1 MAQLFGK
8 NYQEA
13 GSSSSPLLLR
23 SNGEIKLQWG
33 NKFIDLVKNGKINSE
48 AKDCIFTVDTSDEI
62 KANGI
67 YLVTED
73 SSIWINVEG
82 TKAKLS
88 DNDTTYVSFLTEQE
102 TTPEQKQQALTNL
115 GLIYENI
122 DALNK
127 ANLVTGLAYVV
138 ESNKLYLIQNKVVSE
153 YQVAS
158 ALPTS
163 GKFDD
168 LTISNL
174 TIKNDTINSN
184 QLSFTI
190 GNIQYLQLKNSQ
202 IICSM
207 PLLSDTIQ
215 SSNYIYNSS
224 GFSLSYKQGKSSLD
238 IDSINWR
245 NIESELPK
253 NQKEY
258 IEYTIIG
265 EYNIVTST
273 QQVSSNNS
281 TYNYR
286 FNLKYP
292 NTLSVNDFIEAEINT
307 TYNVYL
313 IKEEIKEVKN
323 GTDVINQ
330 NWFYLNKNLPAGFI
344 LKVVLD
350 DDSIVYY
357 GSEAVGGVLK
367 LENSNNIESKHV
379 VSAQLVVKKE
389 EAGVVAYIPSTKY
402 FVDVTTRQKHSNKP
416 LECEIIEVNDKY
428 IIVSPLDQEA
438 GGDIIASSQFK
449 IYKARV
455 PQFIQGEG
463 FLVLREWDSENNKY
477 IYHTKIGTI
486 STKEFKDVLQAE
498 WQEDLDD
505 KPNIEYSKVGIYSDN
520 FIGINSQLYNA
531 VFKKGQLYP
540 RYDKDLTIPE
550 GTKKDYKLNKKF
562 DTVIP
567 NLKWIKQLMD
577 IVTPIGTIVAWH
589 GDSIPKGWSIC
600 DGSNGTPNLIGKF
613 IKADTSEKQ
622 DNETDLDNDNKLLLR
637 KEHLPEHH
645 HPHKP
650 HNHILS
656 GSHTYTD
663 TIYHNTY
670 IGSSTTVGS
679 ASEDNSTSAI
689 GSMSYGGRASETVSI
704 TVNGSDFK
712 VSNKT
717 SEEQSVNWE
726 NKKIK
731 IEPHAYSLVFIMK
744 YQNLYDMYNI

>member
-33 NKFIDLVKNGKINSE
+33 NKFIDLIKNGKINSE
-48 AKDCIFTVDTSDEI
+48 AKDYIFTVDTSDEI

-82 TKAKLS
+82 TKTKL
-88 DNDTTYVSFLTEQE
+88 NNTDTTYVSFLTEQE

-122 DALNK
+122 NALNK

-158 ALPTS
+158 ALPAS

-190 GNIQYLQLKNSQ
+190 GKTQYLQLKNSQ

-224 GFSLSYKQGKSSLD
+224 GFSLSYKRGKSSLD

-273 QQVSSNNS
+273 QQVSLDNS
-281 TYNYR
+281 TYNYQ

-313 IKEEIKEVKN
+313 IKEEIKEVKQEKEVKTET
-323 GTDVINQ
+323 GTKTETDVINQ
-330 NWFYLNKNLPAGFI
+330 NWFYLNKNLPEGFI

-350 DDSIVYY
+350 DGSIAYY
-357 GSEAVGGVLK
+357 GSEAVGEVLK

-389 EAGVVAYIPSTKY
+389 EVGVVTYVPSTKY
-402 FVDVTTRQKHSNKP
+402 FVDVTTSQKHSNKP
-416 LECEIIEVNDKY
+416 LECKIVEVNNKY
-428 IIVSPLDQEA
+428 IIVSPFDQEA
-438 GGDIIASSQFK
+438 GGDIIASGQFK
-449 IYKARV
+449 IYQARV

-463 FLVLREWDSENNKY
+463 FLALRKWDSVNNKY
-477 IYHTKIGTI
+477 VYHTIMGTYKESEFGI
-486 STKEFKDVLQAE
+486 S
-498 WQEDLDD
+498 DD
-505 KPNIEYSKVGIYSDN
+505 TNDKFGFYSDD
-520 FIGINSQLYNA
+520 IKVTGISLSGA
-531 VFKKGQLYP
+531 KFSGQLP
-540 RYDKDLTIPE
+540 SFTETKPDTIANNQFPTME
-550 GTKKDYKLNKKF
+550 IVNEKIKKAVDDAG
-562 DTVIP
+562 DTNISLISK
-567 NLKWIKQLMD
+567 NSL
-577 IVTPIGTIVAWH
+577 
-589 GDSIPKGWSIC
+589 PKGSIIMFNSAENIPDKWQIC
-600 DGSNGTPNLIGKF
+600 DGTNGTPNLIDKF
-613 IKADTSEKQ
+613 IKAGTTLKEESIELTKYT
-622 DNETDLDNDNKLLLR
+622 NSTETPG
-637 KEHLPEHH
+637 ETTPEQ
-645 HPHKP
+645 
-650 HNHILS
+650 
-656 GSHTYTD
+656 
-663 TIYHNTY
+663 
-670 IGSSTTVGS
+670 
-679 ASEDNSTSAI
+679 SEDNK
-689 GSMSYGGRASETVSI
+689 YKL
-704 TVNGSDFK
+704 D
-712 VSNKT
+712 
-717 SEEQSVNWE
+717 
-726 NKKIK
+726 
-731 IEPHAYSLVFIMK
+731 AYSLIFIMK
-744 YQNLYDMYNI
+744 MK

>member
-33 NKFIDLVKNGKINSE
+33 NKFIDLIKNGKINSE
-48 AKDCIFTVDTSDEI
+48 AKDYIFTVDTSDEI

-82 TKAKLS
+82 TKTKL
-88 DNDTTYVSFLTEQE
+88 NNTDTTYVSFLTEQE

-158 ALPTS
+158 ALPAS

-190 GNIQYLQLKNSQ
+190 GKTQYLQLKNSQ

-215 SSNYIYNSS
+215 SSNYVYNSS

-273 QQVSSNNS
+273 QQVSSDNS
-281 TYNYR
+281 TYNYQ

-313 IKEEIKEVKN
+313 IKEEIKEVKQEKEVKTET
-323 GTDVINQ
+323 GTKTETDVINQ
-330 NWFYLNKNLPAGFI
+330 NWFYLNKNLPEGFI

-350 DDSIVYY
+350 DGSIAYY
-357 GSEAVGGVLK
+357 GSEAVGEVLK

-389 EAGVVAYIPSTKY
+389 EVGVVTYVPSTKY
-402 FVDVTTRQKHSNKP
+402 FVDVTTSQKHSNKP
-416 LECEIIEVNDKY
+416 LECKIVEVNNKY
-428 IIVSPLDQEA
+428 IIVSSLDQEA
-438 GGDIIASSQFK
+438 GGDIIASGQFK
-449 IYKARV
+449 IYQARV

-463 FLVLREWDSENNKY
+463 FLALRKWDSVNNKY
-477 IYHTKIGTI
+477 VYHTIIGTYKESEFGI
-486 STKEFKDVLQAE
+486 S
-498 WQEDLDD
+498 DD
-505 KPNIEYSKVGIYSDN
+505 TNDKFGFYSDD
-520 FIGINSQLYNA
+520 IKVTGISLSGA
-531 VFKKGQLYP
+531 KFSGQLP
-540 RYDKDLTIPE
+540 SFTETKPDTIANNQFPTME
-550 GTKKDYKLNKKF
+550 IVNEKIKKAVDDAG
-562 DTVIP
+562 DTNISLISK
-567 NLKWIKQLMD
+567 NSL
-577 IVTPIGTIVAWH
+577 
-589 GDSIPKGWSIC
+589 PKGSIIMFNSAENIPDKWQIC
-600 DGSNGTPNLIGKF
+600 DGTNGTPNLIYKF
-613 IKADTSEKQ
+613 IKAGTTLKEESIELTKYT
-622 DNETDLDNDNKLLLR
+622 NSTETPG
-637 KEHLPEHH
+637 ETTPEQ
-645 HPHKP
+645 
-650 HNHILS
+650 
-656 GSHTYTD
+656 
-663 TIYHNTY
+663 
-670 IGSSTTVGS
+670 
-679 ASEDNSTSAI
+679 SEDNK
-689 GSMSYGGRASETVSI
+689 YKL
-704 TVNGSDFK
+704 D
-712 VSNKT
+712 
-717 SEEQSVNWE
+717 
-726 NKKIK
+726 
-731 IEPHAYSLVFIMK
+731 AYSLIFIMK
-744 YQNLYDMYNI
+744 MK

>member
-33 NKFIDLVKNGKINSE
+33 NKFIDLIKNGKVNSE
-48 AKDCIFTVDTSDEI
+48 AKDYIFTVDTSDEI

-82 TKAKLS
+82 TKTKLS
-88 DNDTTYVSFLTEQE
+88 DTDTTYVSFLTEQE

-127 ANLVTGLAYVV
+127 ANLITGLAYVV
-138 ESNKLYLIQNKVVSE
+138 ETNKLYLIQNKVVSE
-153 YQVAS
+153 YQITS
-158 ALPTS
+158 TLPTS

-174 TIKNDTINSN
+174 IIKNDTINSN

-190 GNIQYLQLKNSQ
+190 GKTQYLQLKNNQ
-202 IICSM
+202 IICSV

-273 QQVSSNNS
+273 QQVSSDNS
-281 TYNYR
+281 TYNYQ

-292 NTLSVNDFIEAEINT
+292 NTLSVNDFIGAEINT

-313 IKEEIKEVKN
+313 IKEEIKEVKQEKEIKTET
-323 GTDVINQ
+323 GTKTETDVINQ
-330 NWFYLNKNLPAGFI
+330 TWFYLNKDLPEGFI

-350 DDSIVYY
+350 DDSIAYY
-357 GSEAVGGVLK
+357 GSEAVGEVLK

-379 VSAQLVVKKE
+379 ASAQLVVKKE
-389 EAGVVAYIPSTKY
+389 EAGVVTYAPSTKY
-402 FVDVTTRQKHSNKP
+402 FVDVTTSQKHSNKP
-416 LECEIIEVNDKY
+416 LECKIIEVNNKY
-428 IIVSPLDQEA
+428 IVVQPLDQEA
-438 GGDIIASSQFK
+438 SNDIIASSQFK
-449 IYKARV
+449 IYQARV

-463 FLVLREWDSENNKY
+463 FLALRRWDSVNNKY
-477 IYHTKIGTI
+477 VYHTIIGTYKESEFGI
-486 STKEFKDVLQAE
+486 SNDTSNKF
-498 WQEDLDD
+498 
-505 KPNIEYSKVGIYSDN
+505 GFYSDDVKVT
-520 FIGINSQLYNA
+520 GISLSGA
-531 VFKKGQLYP
+531 KFSGQLP
-540 RYDKDLTIPE
+540 SFTETKPDTIANNQFPTME
-550 GTKKDYKLNKKF
+550 IVNEKIKKAVDDAGDTNLALVNK
-562 DTVIP
+562 
-567 NLKWIKQLMD
+567 NSL
-577 IVTPIGTIVAWH
+577 
-589 GDSIPKGWSIC
+589 PKGSIIMFNNADKIPDKWQIC
-600 DGSNGTPNLIGKF
+600 DGTNGTPNLIDKF
-613 IKADTSEKQ
+613 IKAGITLKEESIELTKYT
-622 DNETDLDNDNKLLLR
+622 NSTETPG
-637 KEHLPEHH
+637 ETTPEQ
-645 HPHKP
+645 
-650 HNHILS
+650 
-656 GSHTYTD
+656 
-663 TIYHNTY
+663 
-670 IGSSTTVGS
+670 
-679 ASEDNSTSAI
+679 SEDNK
-689 GSMSYGGRASETVSI
+689 YKL
-704 TVNGSDFK
+704 D
-712 VSNKT
+712 
-717 SEEQSVNWE
+717 
-726 NKKIK
+726 
-731 IEPHAYSLVFIMK
+731 AYSLIFIMK
-744 YQNLYDMYNI
+744 MK

>member
-33 NKFIDLVKNGKINSE
+33 NKFIDLIKNGKINSE
-48 AKDCIFTVDTSDEI
+48 AKDYIFTVDTSDEI

-82 TKAKLS
+82 TKTKL
-88 DNDTTYVSFLTEQE
+88 NNTDTTYVSFLTEQE

-158 ALPTS
+158 ALPAS

-190 GNIQYLQLKNSQ
+190 GKTQYLQLKNSQ

-273 QQVSSNNS
+273 QQVSSDNS
-281 TYNYR
+281 TYNYQ

-313 IKEEIKEVKN
+313 IKEEIKEVKQEKEVKTET
-323 GTDVINQ
+323 GTKTETDVINQ
-330 NWFYLNKNLPAGFI
+330 NWFYLNKNLPEGFI

-350 DDSIVYY
+350 DGSIAYY
-357 GSEAVGGVLK
+357 GSEAVGEVLK

-389 EAGVVAYIPSTKY
+389 EVGVVTYVPSTKY
-402 FVDVTTRQKHSNKP
+402 FVDVTTSQKHSNKP
-416 LECEIIEVNDKY
+416 LECKIVEVNNKY
-428 IIVSPLDQEA
+428 IIVSSLDQEA
-438 GGDIIASSQFK
+438 DGDIIASGQFK
-449 IYKARV
+449 IYQARV

-463 FLVLREWDSENNKY
+463 FLALRKWDSVNNKY
-477 IYHTKIGTI
+477 VYHTIIGTYKESEFGI
-486 STKEFKDVLQAE
+486 S
-498 WQEDLDD
+498 DD
-505 KPNIEYSKVGIYSDN
+505 TNDKFGFYSDDVKVA
-520 FIGINSQLYNA
+520 GISLSGA
-531 VFKKGQLYP
+531 KFSGQLP
-540 RYDKDLTIPE
+540 SFTETKPDTIANNQFPTME
-550 GTKKDYKLNKKF
+550 IVNEKIKKAVDDAG
-562 DTVIP
+562 DTNISLISK
-567 NLKWIKQLMD
+567 NSL
-577 IVTPIGTIVAWH
+577 
-589 GDSIPKGWSIC
+589 PKGSIIMFNSAENIPDKWQIC
-600 DGSNGTPNLIGKF
+600 DGTNGTPNLIDKF
-613 IKADTSEKQ
+613 IKAGTTLKEESIELTKYT
-622 DNETDLDNDNKLLLR
+622 NSTETPG
-637 KEHLPEHH
+637 ETTPEQ
-645 HPHKP
+645 
-650 HNHILS
+650 
-656 GSHTYTD
+656 
-663 TIYHNTY
+663 
-670 IGSSTTVGS
+670 
-679 ASEDNSTSAI
+679 SEDNK
-689 GSMSYGGRASETVSI
+689 YKL
-704 TVNGSDFK
+704 D
-712 VSNKT
+712 
-717 SEEQSVNWE
+717 
-726 NKKIK
+726 
-731 IEPHAYSLVFIMK
+731 AYSLIFIMK
-744 YQNLYDMYNI
+744 MK

>member
-33 NKFIDLVKNGKINSE
+33 NKFIDLIKNGKINSE
-48 AKDCIFTVDTSDEI
+48 AKNYIFTVDTSDEI

-82 TKAKLS
+82 TKNKLS
-88 DNDTTYVSFLTEQE
+88 DTDTTYVSFLTEQK
-102 TTPEQKQQALTNL
+102 TTPEQKQRALTNL

-127 ANLVTGLAYVV
+127 ANLITGLAYVV
-138 ESNKLYLIQNKVVSE
+138 EDNKLYLIQNKVISE

-190 GNIQYLQLKNSQ
+190 GKTQYLQLKNNQ

-258 IEYTIIG
+258 IKYTIIG
-265 EYNIVTST
+265 EYNIVTSV
-273 QQVSSNNS
+273 QQVSLDNISYS
-281 TYNYR
+281 YQ

-292 NTLSVNDFIEAEINT
+292 NTLNVNDFIEAEINT

-313 IKEEIKEVKN
+313 ITEETKEITKNEEV
-323 GTDVINQ
+323 VNQ
-330 NWFYLNKNLPAGFI
+330 TWFYLNKDLPAGFI

-357 GSEAVGGVLK
+357 GSEAVGEILK
-367 LENSNNIESKHV
+367 LENSNNIESNHV
-379 VSAQLVVKKE
+379 VSAQFVIREEKDNVVK
-389 EAGVVAYIPSTKY
+389 YIPSTKY
-402 FVDVTTRQKHSNKP
+402 FVDVTTSQKHSNNP
-416 LECEIIEVNDKY
+416 LECKILRTNDKY
-428 IIVSPLDQEA
+428 IIVQPLDQDA
-438 GGDIIASSQFK
+438 VSDILSSGQFK
-449 IYKARV
+449 IYQARIS
-455 PQFIQGEG
+455 QFIQGEG
-463 FLVLREWDSENNKY
+463 FLALRKWDSVNKKY
-477 IYHTKIGTI
+477 VYHTIIGTYKESEFGI
-486 STKEFKDVLQAE
+486 S
-498 WQEDLDD
+498 DD
-505 KPNIEYSKVGIYSDN
+505 TNDKFGFYSDDVKVT
-520 FIGINSQLYNA
+520 GISLSGA
-531 VFKKGQLYP
+531 KFSGQLP
-540 RYDKDLTIPE
+540 SFTEKKPDTIANNQFPTMEIVNDKI
-550 GTKKDYKLNKKF
+550 KKAVDDAGETNISLINK
-562 DTVIP
+562 
-567 NLKWIKQLMD
+567 NSL
-577 IVTPIGTIVAWH
+577 
-589 GDSIPKGWSIC
+589 PKGSIIMFNSANNIPDKWQIC
-600 DGSNGTPNLIGKF
+600 DGTNGTPNLIDKF
-613 IKADTSEKQ
+613 IKAGIT
-622 DNETDLDNDNKLLLR
+622 L
-637 KEHLPEHH
+637 KEESVELT
-645 HPHKP
+645 K
-650 HNHILS
+650 
-656 GSHTYTD
+656 YT
-663 TIYHNTY
+663 
-670 IGSSTTVGS
+670 SSTTGTTPPEETTS
-679 ASEDNSTSAI
+679 EGGTTETTPGGTTSEQPKEDNK
-689 GSMSYGGRASETVSI
+689 YKL
-704 TVNGSDFK
+704 D
-712 VSNKT
+712 
-717 SEEQSVNWE
+717 
-726 NKKIK
+726 
-731 IEPHAYSLVFIMK
+731 AYSLIFIMK
-744 YQNLYDMYNI
+744 MK

>member
-33 NKFIDLVKNGKINSE
+33 NKFIDLIKNGKINSE
-48 AKDCIFTVDTSDEI
+48 AKDYIFTVDTSDEI

-82 TKAKLS
+82 TKTKL
-88 DNDTTYVSFLTEQE
+88 NNTDTTYVSFLTEQE

-127 ANLVTGLAYVV
+127 ANLVTGLAYVA

-158 ALPTS
+158 ALPAS

-190 GNIQYLQLKNSQ
+190 GKTQYLQLKNSQ
-202 IICSM
+202 IICSI

-273 QQVSSNNS
+273 QQVSSDNS
-281 TYNYR
+281 TYNYQ

-313 IKEEIKEVKN
+313 IKEEIKEVKQEKEVKTET
-323 GTDVINQ
+323 GTKTETETDVINQ
-330 NWFYLNKNLPAGFI
+330 NWFYLNKNLPEGFI

-350 DDSIVYY
+350 DGSIAYY
-357 GSEAVGGVLK
+357 GSEAVGEVLK

-389 EAGVVAYIPSTKY
+389 EVGVVTYVPSTKY
-402 FVDVTTRQKHSNKP
+402 FVDVTTSQKHSNKP
-416 LECEIIEVNDKY
+416 LECKIVEVNNKY

-438 GGDIIASSQFK
+438 GGDIIASGQFK
-449 IYKARV
+449 IYQARV
-455 PQFIQGEG
+455 PQFIQGEK
-463 FLVLREWDSENNKY
+463 FLALRKWDSVNNKY
-477 IYHTKIGTI
+477 VYHTIIGTYKESEFGI
-486 STKEFKDVLQAE
+486 S
-498 WQEDLDD
+498 DD
-505 KPNIEYSKVGIYSDN
+505 TNDKFGFYSDDVKVT
-520 FIGINSQLYNA
+520 GISLSGA
-531 VFKKGQLYP
+531 KFSGQLP
-540 RYDKDLTIPE
+540 SFTETKPDTIANNQFPTME
-550 GTKKDYKLNKKF
+550 IVNEKIKKAVD
-562 DTVIP
+562 DAG
-567 NLKWIKQLMD
+567 D
-577 IVTPIGTIVAWH
+577 INISLI
-589 GDSIPKGWSIC
+589 SKNSLPKGSIIMFNNAENIPDKWQIC
-600 DGSNGTPNLIGKF
+600 DGTNGTPNLIDKF
-613 IKADTSEKQ
+613 IKAGTTLKEESIELTKYI
-622 DNETDLDNDNKLLLR
+622 NSTETPG
-637 KEHLPEHH
+637 ETTPEQ
-645 HPHKP
+645 
-650 HNHILS
+650 
-656 GSHTYTD
+656 
-663 TIYHNTY
+663 
-670 IGSSTTVGS
+670 
-679 ASEDNSTSAI
+679 SEDNK
-689 GSMSYGGRASETVSI
+689 YKL
-704 TVNGSDFK
+704 D
-712 VSNKT
+712 
-717 SEEQSVNWE
+717 
-726 NKKIK
+726 
-731 IEPHAYSLVFIMK
+731 AYSLIFIMK
-744 YQNLYDMYNI
+744 MK

>member
-33 NKFIDLVKNGKINSE
+33 NKFIDLIKNGKINSE
-48 AKDCIFTVDTSDEI
+48 AKDYIFTVDTSDEI

-82 TKAKLS
+82 TKTKL
-88 DNDTTYVSFLTEQE
+88 NNTDTTYVSFLTEQE

-127 ANLVTGLAYVV
+127 ANLVTGLAYVA

-158 ALPTS
+158 ALPAS

-190 GNIQYLQLKNSQ
+190 GKTQYLQLKNSQ
-202 IICSM
+202 IICSI

-273 QQVSSNNS
+273 QQVSSDNS
-281 TYNYR
+281 TYNYQ

-313 IKEEIKEVKN
+313 IKEEIKEVKQEKEVKTET
-323 GTDVINQ
+323 GTKTETETDVINQ
-330 NWFYLNKNLPAGFI
+330 NWFYLNKNLPEGFI

-350 DDSIVYY
+350 DGSIAYY
-357 GSEAVGGVLK
+357 GSEAVGEVLK

-389 EAGVVAYIPSTKY
+389 EVGVVTYVPSTKY
-402 FVDVTTRQKHSNKP
+402 FVDVTTSQKHSNKP
-416 LECEIIEVNDKY
+416 LECKIVEVNNKY

-438 GGDIIASSQFK
+438 GGDIIASGQFK
-449 IYKARV
+449 IYQARV
-455 PQFIQGEG
+455 PQFIQGER
-463 FLVLREWDSENNKY
+463 FLALRKWDSVNNKY
-477 IYHTKIGTI
+477 VYHTIIGTYKESEFGI
-486 STKEFKDVLQAE
+486 S
-498 WQEDLDD
+498 DD
-505 KPNIEYSKVGIYSDN
+505 TNDKFGFYSDDVKVT
-520 FIGINSQLYNA
+520 GISLSGA
-531 VFKKGQLYP
+531 KFSGQLP
-540 RYDKDLTIPE
+540 SFTETKPDTIANNQFPTME
-550 GTKKDYKLNKKF
+550 IVNEKIKKAVDDAG
-562 DTVIP
+562 DTNISLISK
-567 NLKWIKQLMD
+567 NSL
-577 IVTPIGTIVAWH
+577 
-589 GDSIPKGWSIC
+589 PKGSIIMFNSAENIPDKWQIC
-600 DGSNGTPNLIGKF
+600 DGTNGTPNLIDKF
-613 IKADTSEKQ
+613 IKAGTTLKEESIELTKYI
-622 DNETDLDNDNKLLLR
+622 NSTETPG
-637 KEHLPEHH
+637 E
-645 HPHKP
+645 
-650 HNHILS
+650 
-656 GSHTYTD
+656 
-663 TIYHNTY
+663 
-670 IGSSTTVGS
+670 TTPGQ
-679 ASEDNSTSAI
+679 SEDNK
-689 GSMSYGGRASETVSI
+689 YKL
-704 TVNGSDFK
+704 D
-712 VSNKT
+712 
-717 SEEQSVNWE
+717 
-726 NKKIK
+726 
-731 IEPHAYSLVFIMK
+731 AYSLIFIMK
-744 YQNLYDMYNI
+744 MK

>member
-33 NKFIDLVKNGKINSE
+33 NKFIDLIKNGKINSE
-48 AKDCIFTVDTSDEI
+48 AKDYIFTVDTSDEI

-82 TKAKLS
+82 TKTKL
-88 DNDTTYVSFLTEQE
+88 NNTDTTYVSFLTEQE

-127 ANLVTGLAYVV
+127 ANLVTGLAYVA

-158 ALPTS
+158 ALPAS

-190 GNIQYLQLKNSQ
+190 GKTQYLQLKNSQ
-202 IICSM
+202 IICSI

-273 QQVSSNNS
+273 QQVSSDNS
-281 TYNYR
+281 TYNYQ

-313 IKEEIKEVKN
+313 IKEEIKEVKQEKEVKTET
-323 GTDVINQ
+323 GTKTETETDVINQ
-330 NWFYLNKNLPAGFI
+330 NWFYLNKNLPEGFI

-350 DDSIVYY
+350 DGSIAYY
-357 GSEAVGGVLK
+357 GSEAVGEVLK

-389 EAGVVAYIPSTKY
+389 EVGVVTYVPSTKY
-402 FVDVTTRQKHSNKP
+402 FVDVTTSQKHSNKP
-416 LECEIIEVNDKY
+416 LECKIVEVNNKY

-438 GGDIIASSQFK
+438 GGDIIASGQFK
-449 IYKARV
+449 IYQARV

-463 FLVLREWDSENNKY
+463 FLALRKWDSVNNKY
-477 IYHTKIGTI
+477 VYHTIIGTYKESEFGI
-486 STKEFKDVLQAE
+486 S
-498 WQEDLDD
+498 DD
-505 KPNIEYSKVGIYSDN
+505 TNDKFGFYSDDVKVT
-520 FIGINSQLYNA
+520 GISLSGA
-531 VFKKGQLYP
+531 KFSGQLP
-540 RYDKDLTIPE
+540 SFTETKPDTIANNQFPTME
-550 GTKKDYKLNKKF
+550 IVNEKIKKAVDDAG
-562 DTVIP
+562 DTNISLISK
-567 NLKWIKQLMD
+567 NSL
-577 IVTPIGTIVAWH
+577 
-589 GDSIPKGWSIC
+589 PKGSIIMFNNAENIPDKWQIC
-600 DGSNGTPNLIGKF
+600 DGTNGTPNLIDKF
-613 IKADTSEKQ
+613 IKAGTTLKEESIELTKYI
-622 DNETDLDNDNKLLLR
+622 NSTETPG
-637 KEHLPEHH
+637 ETTPEQ
-645 HPHKP
+645 
-650 HNHILS
+650 
-656 GSHTYTD
+656 
-663 TIYHNTY
+663 
-670 IGSSTTVGS
+670 
-679 ASEDNSTSAI
+679 SEDNK
-689 GSMSYGGRASETVSI
+689 YKL
-704 TVNGSDFK
+704 D
-712 VSNKT
+712 
-717 SEEQSVNWE
+717 
-726 NKKIK
+726 
-731 IEPHAYSLVFIMK
+731 AYSLIFIMK
-744 YQNLYDMYNI
+744 MK

>member
-33 NKFIDLVKNGKINSE
+33 NKFIDLIKNGKINSE
-48 AKDCIFTVDTSDEI
+48 AKDYIFTVDTSDEI

-82 TKAKLS
+82 TKTKL
-88 DNDTTYVSFLTEQE
+88 NNTDTTYVSFLTEQE

-122 DALNK
+122 NALNK

-158 ALPTS
+158 ALPAS

-190 GNIQYLQLKNSQ
+190 GKTQYLQLKNSQ

-273 QQVSSNNS
+273 QQVSSD
-281 TYNYR
+281 NYQ

-313 IKEEIKEVKN
+313 IKEEIKEVKQEKEVKTET
-323 GTDVINQ
+323 GTKTETDVINQ
-330 NWFYLNKNLPAGFI
+330 NWFYLNKNLPEGFI

-350 DDSIVYY
+350 DGSIAYY
-357 GSEAVGGVLK
+357 GSEAVGEVLK

-389 EAGVVAYIPSTKY
+389 EVGVVTYVPSTKY
-402 FVDVTTRQKHSNKP
+402 FVDVTTSQKHSNKP
-416 LECEIIEVNDKY
+416 LECKIVEVNNKY

-438 GGDIIASSQFK
+438 GGDIIASGQFK
-449 IYKARV
+449 IYQARV

-463 FLVLREWDSENNKY
+463 FLALRKWDSVNNKY
-477 IYHTKIGTI
+477 VYHTIIGTYKESEFGI
-486 STKEFKDVLQAE
+486 S
-498 WQEDLDD
+498 DD
-505 KPNIEYSKVGIYSDN
+505 TNDKFGFYSDDVKVT
-520 FIGINSQLYNA
+520 GISLSGA
-531 VFKKGQLYP
+531 KFSGQLP
-540 RYDKDLTIPE
+540 SFTETKPDTIANNQFPTME
-550 GTKKDYKLNKKF
+550 IVNEKIKKAVDDAG
-562 DTVIP
+562 DTNISLISK
-567 NLKWIKQLMD
+567 NSL
-577 IVTPIGTIVAWH
+577 
-589 GDSIPKGWSIC
+589 PKGSIIMFNSAENIPDKWQIC
-600 DGSNGTPNLIGKF
+600 DGTNGTPNLIDKF
-613 IKADTSEKQ
+613 IKAGTTLKEESIELTKYT
-622 DNETDLDNDNKLLLR
+622 NSTETPG
-637 KEHLPEHH
+637 ETTPEQ
-645 HPHKP
+645 
-650 HNHILS
+650 
-656 GSHTYTD
+656 
-663 TIYHNTY
+663 
-670 IGSSTTVGS
+670 
-679 ASEDNSTSAI
+679 SEDNK
-689 GSMSYGGRASETVSI
+689 YKL
-704 TVNGSDFK
+704 D
-712 VSNKT
+712 
-717 SEEQSVNWE
+717 
-726 NKKIK
+726 
-731 IEPHAYSLVFIMK
+731 AYSLIFIMK
-744 YQNLYDMYNI
+744 MK